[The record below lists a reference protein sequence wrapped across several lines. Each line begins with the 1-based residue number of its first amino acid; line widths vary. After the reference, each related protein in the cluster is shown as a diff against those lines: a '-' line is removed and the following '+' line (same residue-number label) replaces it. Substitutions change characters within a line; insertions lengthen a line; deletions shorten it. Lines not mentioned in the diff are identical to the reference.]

1 MVELL
6 KSLYEQNEGYHEV
19 KERMAWQALAI
30 YLAFSLLFISWL
42 HTNMPSLIKYPKW
55 QLLLAVFGAVV
66 PAIGFIQRQIY
77 LKALSVE
84 KSAMYMQFMHEHPD
98 PSEKQFSMLIGQIQ
112 DLEKS
117 LSYCQKWHIFWSN
130 GRPGTWAL
138 VTPVAFCLLQVF
150 LVMHWF

>member
-1 MVELL
+1 MIELL
-6 KSLYEQNEGYHEV
+6 KSLYEQNEVYHEV

-30 YLAFSLLFISWL
+30 YLAFSLFFMNWL
-42 HTNMPSLIKYPKW
+42 HANSSSVTIYPKW
-55 QLLLAVFGAVV
+55 QLLLAIFGAVV

-84 KSAMYMQFMHEHPD
+84 KSERYTQFMREHPD
-98 PSEKQFSMLIGQIQ
+98 PSEKQFSLLVGQVQ

-117 LSYCQKWHIFWSN
+117 LSCRQKRRIFWCN

-138 VTPVAFCLLQVF
+138 VPPVVFCLLQFF